1 MEHVNHVLQPKC
13 KMISTISKNVCISLG
28 LKFLNNSILC
38 LVLQFD
44 SMETKKIQIKSHPRE
59 KFRPRTQNERKSAS
73 HYIRCEQ
80 NSPDEYP
87 SIYVCFV

>member
-13 KMISTISKNVCISLG
+13 KVISTINNNVCISLG

-44 SMETKKIQIKSHPRE
+44 SMETKKIQIKSQPRE
-59 KFRPRTQNERKSAS
+59 KFRPRTQNERKNAS

-80 NSPDEYP
+80 NRPDEYP
-87 SIYVCFV
+87 TIYVCRV